1 MALLS
6 VTEFVES
13 GLRVSDDIRDAEIQM
28 AIDTCEKTYIVPLIT
43 KDYYTALVTSS
54 LSDDDYEVVNGN
66 DSIMGLKMAIAH
78 CVFAYL
84 LYDRIQ
90 LTRYS
95 AVIKEDEHS
104 SDPSESDI
112 MSICSNHWEV
122 GMQNVIDAL
131 VTFGH
136 EPSTELTPQ
145 PPFMELAFN
154 LYRKERRN

>member
-6 VTEFVES
+6 VTEFVDS
-13 GLRVSDDIRDAEIQM
+13 GLRVSDDIRDAEIQL
-28 AIDTCEKTYIVPLIT
+28 AIDTCEKTYIRPLIT
-43 KDYYTALVTSS
+43 KEYYTALVTSS
-54 LSDDDYEVVNGN
+54 LSDDDYDVVNGN
-66 DSIMGLKMAIAH
+66 DDIMGLKMAIAH
-78 CVFAYL
+78 CVFSYL

-95 AVIKEDEHS
+95 AVIKDDEHS
-104 SDPSESDI
+104 SDPSEDDV
-112 MSICSNHWEV
+112 MSVCSNHWEI
-122 GMQNVIDAL
+122 GIQNVIDAL

-154 LYRKERRN
+154 VYRKGRK